1 MDDSKFLSIGETAKV
16 LEVTSWTL
24 RSWDKKGIL
33 KSFQPIPG
41 MHRRYKK
48 DEVEAFLQKR
58 KTR

>member
-1 MDDSKFLSIGETAKV
+1 MDENKFLTIAETAKI

-24 RSWDKKGIL
+24 RSWDAKGIL

-48 DEVEAFLQKR
+48 EDVEAFLQKR
-58 KTR
+58 KK